1 MDGSLSAA
9 AMPAPLKGGSLPWR
23 LTVAAMLVA
32 GAVIAALAIGPVP
45 IAPGEVLA
53 ILSGEAGSPRDHAVI
68 WQLRLPRVALAGLV
82 GAGLAVAGAMMQG
95 LFRNPMA
102 DPGLIGVSAGAALL
116 AAATLVFGE
125 RLLPPGWTAYVL
137 PVGAFAGG
145 LVATWIVYRCSVVE
159 GRTSIAVLLLAGIA
173 VNALAMAGTGLLIF
187 LSDDRQVRDIN
198 FWMLGSVGGASWTKV
213 WAIGPFVLLP
223 LLLMP
228 WLARAL
234 DALNLGERE
243 AGHLGFP
250 VETVKRACCV
260 AVALAVGGAVSVSGI
275 IAFIGLVVPHLVRL
289 AVGPRQSQLLP
300 LSALT
305 GAALLIIAD
314 ILARTLMAPADLP
327 IGLLTSLI
335 GGPFFLAMILRAR
348 REFIA

>member
-1 MDGSLSAA
+1 MDNALAA
-9 AMPAPLKGGSLPWR
+9 EVPMLARRFGLPWR
-23 LTVAAMLVA
+23 LAVAAALVA
-32 GAVIAALAIGPVP
+32 GAAIAALAIGPVA
-45 IAPGEVLA
+45 IAPGDVLA
-53 ILSGEAGSPRDHAVI
+53 ILFGDAAGTRDHAVI
-68 WQLRLPRVALAGLV
+68 WQLRLPRVAMAGLV

-102 DPGLIGVSAGAALL
+102 DPGLIGVSAGAALV

-125 RLLPPGWTAYVL
+125 RLLPVGWTAYVL

-145 LVATWIVYRCSVVE
+145 LVATWIVYRCSIVE

-198 FWMLGSVGGASWTKV
+198 FWMLGSVGGATWTKV
-213 WAIGPFVLLP
+213 MAIAPFVLLP
-223 LLLMP
+223 LILMP

-250 VETVKRACCV
+250 VETVKRACCL

-305 GAALLIIAD
+305 GAALLIAAD
-314 ILARTLMAPADLP
+314 IGARTLMAPADLP

-348 REFIA
+348 KEFTA

>member
-1 MDGSLSAA
+1 MDGAFAA
-9 AMPAPLKGGSLPWR
+9 EAPARLRYGSLPRR
-23 LTVAAMLVA
+23 LAIAAALVA
-32 GAVIAALAIGPVP
+32 VAVTAALAIGPVT
-45 IAPGEVLA
+45 IAPGEVIA
-53 ILSGEAGSPRDHAVI
+53 ILFGDATDPRSAAVI
-68 WQLRLPRVALAGLV
+68 WQLRLPRVVLAGLV

-102 DPGLIGVSAGAALL
+102 DPGLIGVSAGAALV
-116 AAATLVFGE
+116 AAGTLVFGE
-125 RLLPPGWTAYVL
+125 RLLPIGWTAYVL
-137 PVGAFAGG
+137 PLGAFFGG
-145 LVATWIVYRCSVVE
+145 LVATWIVYRCSNVE

-173 VNALAMAGTGLLIF
+173 VNALAMAGTGLLVF

-198 FWMLGSVGGASWTKV
+198 FWMLGSVGGATWTKIM
-213 WAIGPFVLLP
+213 AIAPFVLLP

-228 WLARAL
+228 WLSRAL

-250 VETVKRACCV
+250 VETVKRVCCL

-300 LSALT
+300 LSALC
-305 GAALLIIAD
+305 GAALLIAAD
-314 ILARTLMAPADLP
+314 IGARSLMAPADLP

-348 REFIA
+348 KEFSA

>member
-1 MDGSLSAA
+1 MDGLSAA
-9 AMPAPLKGGSLPWR
+9 ALPAAPKGAGLPWR
-23 LTVAAMLVA
+23 LAIAAMLVA
-32 GAVIAALAIGPVP
+32 GAAIAALAIGPVP
-45 IAPGEVLA
+45 IAPGDVIA
-53 ILSGEAGSPRDHAVI
+53 ILFGDAANPRDHAVI

-102 DPGLIGVSAGAALL
+102 DPGLIGVSAGAALV

-125 RLLPPGWTAYVL
+125 RLLPGGWTAYML
-137 PVGAFAGG
+137 PVGAFVGG
-145 LVATWIVYRCSVVE
+145 LIATWVVYRCSMVE

-213 WAIGPFVLLP
+213 IAIAPFVLLP

-250 VETVKRACCV
+250 VETVKRACCL

-289 AVGPRQSQLLP
+289 MVGPRQSQLLP

-305 GAALLIIAD
+305 GAALLIVAD
-314 ILARTLMAPADLP
+314 ILARSLMAPADLP
-327 IGLLTSLI
+327 IGLLTSLV

-348 REFIA
+348 RDFGL